1 MVTIKIYRKK
11 LVYFKIFNITRDQG
25 LKMKQTLWL
34 LCVEK
39 NCEKNAVLR
48 VFGAMTLKG
57 LNFAKKSIFCQ
68 TGRFP
73 QDREQYCRIF

>member
-39 NCEKNAVLR
+39 NCEKKCRFKSFWCHDVKRALIL
-48 VFGAMTLKG
+48 LKS
-57 LNFAKKSIFCQ
+57 LFFAKQ
-68 TGRFP
+68 VDFP
-73 QDREQYCRIF
+73 R